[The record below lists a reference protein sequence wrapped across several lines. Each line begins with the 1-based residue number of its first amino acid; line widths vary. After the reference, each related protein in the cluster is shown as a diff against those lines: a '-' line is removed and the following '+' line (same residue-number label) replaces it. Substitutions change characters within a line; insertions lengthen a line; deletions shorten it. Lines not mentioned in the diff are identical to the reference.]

1 MKHLDLD
8 IDVRLA
14 KARNQY
20 LCLKR
25 LGEAG
30 ESIDEEY
37 ISDLEDGL
45 PDFVYGKGSLQSIQP
60 YGERSD
66 YPNLS
71 DEQW

>member
-25 LGEAG
+25 LDEA
-30 ESIDEEY
+30 SNTMAEEY
-37 ISDLEDGL
+37 IEDLEDE
-45 PDFVYGKGSLQSIQP
+45 SS
-60 YGERSD
+60 
-66 YPNLS
+66 
-71 DEQW
+71 